1 MRRMTRVFASSVTTS
16 LVLAACPLLAQQP
29 RELPTPNDSSPIQ
42 LAVVEIV
49 SQEIGSR
56 GVETPKQLLDRQ
68 TSDSPIGTGIKPELQ
83 TRKHLGDEPNLIPQL
98 RQASSPKPLVA
109 KPLDQ
114 PVPLRDPKSTTPTQP
129 TTHSIELPV
138 EIKTQTLL
146 APKLTVDVAGPA
158 TLVAQQEGSFA
169 IRVKNEGD
177 GAASGVVLDVAFSR
191 EVTITKSSFAPE
203 IRQSIYR
210 FVLDDLE
217 VGESS
222 TLNLQLL
229 AEEPGAIDLATRLSL
244 STQANWKIKVAEA
257 APTSTLQLKLEGAD
271 HVKVG
276 EAADQ
281 KITVFNPGAQSLQGV
296 EVSVRVPTHLRVAN
310 DQELHMKVGTLA
322 AGASRTFVLKSVAKR
337 AAEHPIEVIVTA
349 GGKSVYRQQ
358 KNILVDEEQIALA
371 IMGPA
376 AAEPN
381 ESATFGVEL
390 SNLTDGPTESL
401 AVQLL
406 LPADMIV
413 LTLDRS
419 ASFDAKRNLLIWQID
434 SVQANERVVLRFK
447 ALPKKAGDQILRAQV
462 NTAEKVMMQKQLTV
476 HVSDAAAEVSA
487 LRR

>member
-16 LVLAACPLLAQQP
+16 LVLVACPLMAQQP
-29 RELPTPNDSSPIQ
+29 RELPVPNDSLPIQ

-49 SQEIGSR
+49 SKEIGRR

-83 TRKHLGDEPNLIPQL
+83 TRMHVGDQPNLIPQL
-98 RQASSPKPLVA
+98 RQASSPMPLVA

-114 PVPLRDPKSTTPTQP
+114 PVPLRDPEPATPTQS
-129 TTHSIELPV
+129 TTHSVELPL

-146 APKLTVDVAGPA
+146 SPKLTVDVAGPA
-158 TLVAQQEGSFA
+158 SLVAQHESAFA

-191 EVTITKSSFAPE
+191 DVTITKSSLAPE

-210 FVLDDLE
+210 FVLDDLA

-222 TLNLQLL
+222 TLKLQLL

-244 STQANWKIKVAEA
+244 STQANWNIKVAEVA
-257 APTSTLQLKLEGAD
+257 QRATLQLKLEGAD

-281 KITVFNPGAQSLQGV
+281 KITVSNPGAQALEGV
-296 EVSVRVPTHLRVAN
+296 EVSVQVPTHLRVAS
-310 DQELHMKVGTLA
+310 DQELLMKVGTLA
-322 AGASRTFVLKSVAKR
+322 AGARRTFVLKSVAKR
-337 AAEHPIEVIVTA
+337 AAELPIEVVVLA
-349 GGKSVYRQQ
+349 GGKRVYEQK
-358 KNILVDEEQIALA
+358 KNILVDEEKVALA

-381 ESATFGVEL
+381 EPATFGVEL

-406 LPADMIV
+406 LPADMTV

-447 ALPKKAGDQILRAQV
+447 ALPKKTGDQILRAQV
-462 NTAEKVMMQKQLTV
+462 NSAEKVMMQKQLTV
-476 HVSDAAAEVSA
+476 HVADASDNMSTS
-487 LRR
+487 RR